1 MRKFVLSAVLFFSLV
16 VSANAKESFI
26 DGMEDIPLAPNTNQ
40 IRGDNFSFG
49 NEETRVVE
57 AYLTSKNI
65 KESAVENFYLDTL
78 PQLGW
83 KFAGK
88 SKKTLVFTR
97 EQEELD
103 IHFEKT
109 KPLLVR
115 VTLTGRP

>member
-1 MRKFVLSAVLFFSLV
+1 MRKFLLSAVLFFSLV
-16 VSANAKESFI
+16 VNVNAKESFI
-26 DGMEDIPLAPNTNQ
+26 DGMEDVPLAPNTIQ
-40 IRGDNFSFG
+40 IKNDNFSFG
-49 NEETRVVE
+49 NEETRLIE
-57 AYLTSKNI
+57 AYLTSKNV
-65 KESAVENFYLDTL
+65 KESAIENFYLDTL

-103 IHFEKT
+103 IHFEKI